1 MIPIAILI
9 KSEELVTYF
18 VLTFILITVVALVTS
33 SLGDWGWIK
42 SPIIKFYV

>member
-33 SLGDWGWIK
+33 SLGDWGWIN